1 MNVTQKQGN
10 ALRALSRALHSLP
23 PERRALALAKIERA
37 AIDGAAIAE
46 DVESMTNNTDPTQD
60 PDLRLYPLAVIS
72 KHYNVSVRTLLRKIK
87 SGELRAVRMGKGY
100 SVTAADLKAWIEV
113 VRFHRVDSMFAQDT
127 KKPLA

>member
-10 ALRALSRALHSLP
+10 ALRALSLALRSLP
-23 PERRALALAKIERA
+23 PERRALALAKIESA
-37 AIDGAAIAE
+37 ALAE
-46 DVESMTNNTDPTQD
+46 EDQGMTNNTDPTQD

-72 KHYNVSVRTLLRKIK
+72 KHYNVSVRTLLRKIH

-113 VRFHRVDSMFAQDT
+113 VRFHRVDSMFAQVA

>member
-23 PERRALALAKIERA
+23 PERRALALAKIESA
-37 AIDGAAIAE
+37 ALAE
-46 DVESMTNNTDPTQD
+46 EDQGMTNNTDPTQD

-72 KHYNVSVRTLLRKIK
+72 KHYGVSVRTLLRKIK

-113 VRFHRVDSMFAQDT
+113 VRFHRVDSRFHQVA
-127 KKPLA
+127 KKPLE

>member
-10 ALRALSRALHSLP
+10 ALRALSLALRSLP
-23 PERRALALAKIERA
+23 PERRALALAKIESA
-37 AIDGAAIAE
+37 ALAE
-46 DVESMTNNTDPTQD
+46 EDESMTNNTDPTQD

-100 SVTAADLKAWIEV
+100 SVTATDLKAWLEV
-113 VRFHRVDSMFAQDT
+113 VRFHRVDSIFAQQIRG
-127 KKPLA
+127 PLE

>member
-10 ALRALSRALHSLP
+10 ALRALSLALRSLP
-23 PERRALALAKIERA
+23 PERRALALAKIESA
-37 AIDGAAIAE
+37 ALAE
-46 DVESMTNNTDPTQD
+46 EDESMTNNTDPTQD

>member
-23 PERRALALAKIERA
+23 PERRALALAKIESA
-37 AIDGAAIAE
+37 ALAE
-46 DVESMTNNTDPTQD
+46 EDQGMTNNTDPTQD

>member
-23 PERRALALAKIERA
+23 PERRALALAKIESA
-37 AIDGAAIAE
+37 ALAE
-46 DVESMTNNTDPTQD
+46 EDQGMTNNTDPTQD

-72 KHYNVSVRTLLRKIK
+72 KHYNVSVRTLLRKIH
-87 SGELRAVRMGKGY
+87 SGELRAVRMGYGY
-100 SVTAADLKAWIEV
+100 SVTATDLKAWLEV

>member
-10 ALRALSRALHSLP
+10 ALRALSLALRSLP
-23 PERRALALAKIERA
+23 PERRALALAKIESA
-37 AIDGAAIAE
+37 ALAE
-46 DVESMTNNTDPTQD
+46 EDQGMTNNTDPTQD

-100 SVTAADLKAWIEV
+100 SVTATDLKAWLEV
-113 VRFHRVDSMFAQDT
+113 VRFHRVDSIFAQQIRG
-127 KKPLA
+127 PLE